1 MWHIIAFDLPVDDK
15 PKQKIY
21 RLFRK
26 KLIEA
31 GYIPLQKS
39 LYCRWFDS
47 SEKARSSQKDFFDSP
62 PKNGNLFAIS
72 VPDETSSN
80 SVHITDNAILQDSS
94 PPKPWMIF

>member
-21 RLFRK
+21 RMFRK

-31 GYIPLQKS
+31 GYTPLQKS

-47 SEKARSSQKDFFDSP
+47 SEKAQ
-62 PKNGNLFAIS
+62 NL
-72 VPDETSSN
+72 
-80 SVHITDNAILQDSS
+80 
-94 PPKPWMIF
+94 